1 MRYFAPLLAGFD
13 SQLKLQLFRAIL
25 LSMGGLS
32 LEVHPIQS
40 NLRLFSLSKKT
51 RAFER
56 GCIVAKK
63 GAKGPIFEGN
73 MLPQKCTPF
82 SYAVNGTLA

>member
-1 MRYFAPLLAGFD
+1 VR
-13 SQLKLQLFRAIL
+13 
-25 LSMGGLS
+25 
-32 LEVHPIQS
+32 PIQS
-40 NLRLFSLSKKT
+40 ILCLFPLNKKT

-73 MLPQKCTPF
+73 MIPQKCTPF
-82 SYAVNGTLA
+82 LCAVNGALA

>member
-1 MRYFAPLLAGFD
+1 MKAVKYGRLIAGGASD
-13 SQLKLQLFRAIL
+13 TKQPSLIL
-25 LSMGGLS
+25 TLN
-32 LEVHPIQS
+32 E
-40 NLRLFSLSKKT
+40 KT

-73 MLPQKCTPF
+73 MLPKKCTPF
-82 SYAVNGTLA
+82 SCAVNGAIA